1 MAAALGF
8 SPERLARKL
17 AKAEA
22 LLAAHVSPPVQARW
36 RWAVKLD
43 GPPNLERFC
52 AQLSQA
58 RRGREALLAR
68 NARLSEAEQERLQG
82 LLRLEMALLRG
93 IQALGQGA
101 APAFASAGRR
111 RGRTPGVAALRTALL
126 GLAAELEGAEGPD
139 LSGSAAPALEAL
151 LEKRPREALRALE
164 SLPREKGSARLGWWR
179 RRRQLLALLQALQE
193 EGWAERADELPV
205 EDLRPLLEKALRLAR
220 RRAPS
225 CPDRVEMVVGKEEE
239 DEKANDDDEDEQEE
253 HPNGTVPKI
262 SLEEAGLGHRS
273 PQEAPGESSPKDP
286 HQEHLM
292 PRKTVGKDEEDEKDN
307 DDDEEQEEDPNGTMP
322 KILEEAGLGHRSP
335 QEAPGESS
343 PKDPHQEH
351 LMPRKTVPADLKSLL
366 ACGMPAEMDAPSWK
380 DIPWRKE
387 ATTGPYQKL
396 LESGKTGVPDF
407 CSPHPK
413 EVCGLQVE
421 RDNAPCWKDFLWR
434 KKAMEG
440 AHQEHLAPGKIV
452 PTDSRPSLAKEAP
465 EPQLESD
472 DAPCWKDVP
481 WRKEA
486 TRDPQQELL
495 ESLKSGIPDFCC
507 PHPKE
512 ACGLQ
517 AETSVPFVKDASWR
531 KGQDL
536 QHALRQI
543 TRRKMEALSSSL
555 WAQGPR
561 NMCSHLHQLC
571 RHWLQPERNTKDQM
585 QDLVVLDQFLGFMPP
600 EVESWVRE
608 CGAETTCQAVALAE
622 GFLLSQAEEEKEKAE
637 LQVIQF
643 QRADLKTIP
652 EDLEKRRDPPEP
664 SQEMFFREIFHED
677 QSQAI
682 SPRESAFIDS
692 SSFSDGVEKAAERPT
707 QVLMSFEE
715 VAVYFSKEEWSL
727 LDPNQKTL
735 YREIMLENSRNLD
748 FLING
753 RYFKTS
759 NESQEITRRRTR
771 KPSKGSGMERGKR
784 SLQIHWGEAEAAP
797 LGRRGLEERAGQ
809 ADAIQGGGDTPPKG
823 RLRGLRA
830 DHPRRRR
837 PERAEESRSG
847 QAMAAEA
854 ALGISPEQLERRLA
868 EAEALLAAR
877 VSPPVQ
883 ARWRWAVKLDE
894 PPDLERFCAQLS
906 QARRGREALLARD
919 AALSEAEQER
929 LQGLLRLE
937 MALLRG
943 IRALGAGPAAPP
955 GRRRGRKP
963 GGAALRAALLG
974 LAAELEGAEG
984 ADLSG
989 SAALALQALLEQRPR
1004 EALRAL
1010 EPREEDRARPGRQ
1023 RLPALLQ
1030 ALREEGWVERADEL
1044 PLEELRPL
1052 LEKALRLARRRAPS
1066 CPAAE
1071 LESAVRAS
1079 PLEMVLVKEEE
1090 DDDDDEDE
1098 VPNGAVPKVSLEEV
1112 GLGHRSPPE
1121 FHAERTPENPHQEHL
1136 VPGKMVAMDFKSPLA
1151 KEASGLQAEMD
1162 APRLKDIPG
1171 RENSTRG
1178 PHQEH
1183 LAPGKMVAMD
1193 FRSPLAKEASGLQ
1206 AEMDAPR
1213 LKDVPGRDNSTRG
1226 PHQEHLAPG
1235 TMVAMDF
1242 RSPLAKE
1249 ASGLQAEMD
1258 APRLKD
1264 IPGRENSTRGPH
1276 QEHLA
1281 PGTMVAMDFR
1291 SPLAK
1296 EASGLQAEMDAP
1308 RLKDIP
1314 GRENSTRGPH
1324 QEHLAPGKMVPAD
1337 LSSHLLKEACGL
1349 QMEEKKEK
1357 PEVQSLH
1364 FQRPDLKSISVNPE
1378 ERRDLPDPSQ
1388 VLPFR
1393 RIFHEDQSQD
1403 TSCEDGKSVFIG
1415 SSPFSDGV
1423 EKTVELPTQVLV
1435 SLEEVS
1441 VCFSEEEWSQL
1452 DPVQKDLHRE
1462 VMLENSTN
1470 VAFLGNNVQENKEA
1484 FQMFRDEERREE
1496 FSYPMETTENERNL
1510 SKDERE
1516 RPYKCMECGKSFTT
1530 SSNLTSHMRIH
1541 LVRDM
1546 QENENKKEVKLVD
1559 IANSET

>member
-239 DEKANDDDEDEQEE
+239 DEKANEDDEDEQEE

-292 PRKTVGKDEEDEKDN
+292 PRKMVGKEEEDEKDN
-307 DDDEEQEEDPNGTMP
+307 DDDEEEQEEDPNGTVP
-322 KILEEAGLGHRSP
+322 KISLEEAGLGHRSP

-351 LMPRKTVPADLKSLL
+351 LMPRKTVPVDLKSLL

-387 ATTGPYQKL
+387 ATTGPHQKL
-396 LESGKTGVPDF
+396 LESGKTAIPDF

-452 PTDSRPSLAKEAP
+452 PTDSGPSLAKEAP

-472 DAPCWKDVP
+472 DAPCWKDIP

-495 ESLKSGIPDFCC
+495 ESLKSGVPDFCC
-507 PHPKE
+507 PHP
-512 ACGLQ
+512 G
-517 AETSVPFVKDASWR
+517 VPFVKDASWR

-637 LQVIQF
+637 LQILQF

-727 LDPNQKTL
+727 LDPDQKTL

-748 FLING
+748 FLRN
-753 RYFKTS
+753 
-759 NESQEITRRRTR
+759 
-771 KPSKGSGMERGKR
+771 
-784 SLQIHWGEAEAAP
+784 
-797 LGRRGLEERAGQ
+797 
-809 ADAIQGGGDTPPKG
+809 
-823 RLRGLRA
+823 
-830 DHPRRRR
+830 
-837 PERAEESRSG
+837 
-847 QAMAAEA
+847 
-854 ALGISPEQLERRLA
+854 
-868 EAEALLAAR
+868 
-877 VSPPVQ
+877 
-883 ARWRWAVKLDE
+883 
-894 PPDLERFCAQLS
+894 
-906 QARRGREALLARD
+906 
-919 AALSEAEQER
+919 
-929 LQGLLRLE
+929 
-937 MALLRG
+937 
-943 IRALGAGPAAPP
+943 
-955 GRRRGRKP
+955 
-963 GGAALRAALLG
+963 
-974 LAAELEGAEG
+974 
-984 ADLSG
+984 
-989 SAALALQALLEQRPR
+989 
-1004 EALRAL
+1004 
-1010 EPREEDRARPGRQ
+1010 
-1023 RLPALLQ
+1023 
-1030 ALREEGWVERADEL
+1030 
-1044 PLEELRPL
+1044 
-1052 LEKALRLARRRAPS
+1052 
-1066 CPAAE
+1066 
-1071 LESAVRAS
+1071 
-1079 PLEMVLVKEEE
+1079 
-1090 DDDDDEDE
+1090 
-1098 VPNGAVPKVSLEEV
+1098 
-1112 GLGHRSPPE
+1112 
-1121 FHAERTPENPHQEHL
+1121 HA
-1136 VPGKMVAMDFKSPLA
+1136 
-1151 KEASGLQAEMD
+1151 
-1162 APRLKDIPG
+1162 
-1171 RENSTRG
+1171 
-1178 PHQEH
+1178 
-1183 LAPGKMVAMD
+1183 
-1193 FRSPLAKEASGLQ
+1193 
-1206 AEMDAPR
+1206 
-1213 LKDVPGRDNSTRG
+1213 
-1226 PHQEHLAPG
+1226 
-1235 TMVAMDF
+1235 
-1242 RSPLAKE
+1242 
-1249 ASGLQAEMD
+1249 
-1258 APRLKD
+1258 
-1264 IPGRENSTRGPH
+1264 
-1276 QEHLA
+1276 
-1281 PGTMVAMDFR
+1281 
-1291 SPLAK
+1291 
-1296 EASGLQAEMDAP
+1296 
-1308 RLKDIP
+1308 
-1314 GRENSTRGPH
+1314 
-1324 QEHLAPGKMVPAD
+1324 
-1337 LSSHLLKEACGL
+1337 
-1349 QMEEKKEK
+1349 
-1357 PEVQSLH
+1357 
-1364 FQRPDLKSISVNPE
+1364 
-1378 ERRDLPDPSQ
+1378 
-1388 VLPFR
+1388 
-1393 RIFHEDQSQD
+1393 
-1403 TSCEDGKSVFIG
+1403 
-1415 SSPFSDGV
+1415 
-1423 EKTVELPTQVLV
+1423 
-1435 SLEEVS
+1435 
-1441 VCFSEEEWSQL
+1441 
-1452 DPVQKDLHRE
+1452 
-1462 VMLENSTN
+1462 
-1470 VAFLGNNVQENKEA
+1470 QENEEA
-1484 FQMFRDEERREE
+1484 FQKFRDGERQEE
-1496 FSYPMETTENERNL
+1496 FAKPVGANGKKLSADDSQACPPSPPSKIQDFLPKGDQKEKIKVESVETIDGGLDLCQQYPVRTKEENPCQEDEKHYNNIL
-1510 SKDERE
+1510 SKHGKASVGNKPYQETSSLAPDEKINSGGK
-1516 RPYKCMECGKSFTT
+1516 PYKCMECGKSFGQRRY
-1530 SSNLTSHMRIH
+1530 LTSHKIIHTGEKPFRCIDCGKSFNHKANLNSHRMNHTGEKPYKCGECGKNFTHNFQLTSHKRIH
-1541 LVRDM
+1541 TGEKPYKCAQCGKSFNQRSNL
-1546 QENENKKEVKLVD
+1546 NSHKKIHTEEKPHKCTECGKSFTQKGNLKSHKRVHVGEKPHKCKKCGK
-1559 IANSET
+1559 AFH